1 MKNFCLEIRKIGWV
15 KKAIMNFRQNSSY
28 RKPDQLKKIHYQ
40 IIGDQINEN
49 RPGFNKKTKGKVFV
63 FS

>member
-1 MKNFCLEIRKIGWV
+1 MKNFCLEIRKIGLV
-15 KKAIMNFRQNSSY
+15 KRAIMSFRQNSSY